1 MKVDAPVLI
10 ACNLSTGYA
19 GNILH
24 ERLDLQLFPGSLTCL
39 LGLNGAGKS
48 TLMRTLCGLQPPI
61 TGQIKLLNKPL
72 HEYSPHALAQTVG
85 VVLTEKRY
93 VADLTAFDIVA
104 LGRHPHTGFFGALKQ
119 NDREI
124 IEQSLEAVGMASAAK
139 RQLAAMSDGEKQKIM
154 IAKAIAQQCPII
166 LLDEP
171 TAFLDVISRI
181 ETMILLRKLAREQQ
195 KAVLLSTHDLEQAI
209 KTADYFWVLR
219 RNYPPACGVPEDLIL
234 NGTLS
239 SFFDKNGLTFDP
251 IAGQNALNSYAN
263 PVGTVGNSPVV
274 DWVNKALVRTGRN
287 PLPPG
292 PGYPC
297 VNCIGA
303 DEFVVIFPDGF
314 RRKLSSV
321 AELLSVLP
329 PTR

>member
-1 MKVDAPVLI
+1 MKPDTAVLT

-24 ERLDLQLFPGSLTCL
+24 DRLDLQLFPGALTCL

-48 TLMRTLCGLQPPI
+48 TLMRTLCGLQPAI
-61 TGQIKLLNKPL
+61 AGQINLLDKPL
-72 HEYSPHALAQTVG
+72 SEYSPHALAQTVG

-93 VADLTAFDIVA
+93 AADLTAFDLVA

-119 NDREI
+119 NDREV
-124 IEQSLEAVGMASAAK
+124 IEESLEAVGMASSA
-139 RQLAAMSDGEKQKIM
+139 RRRLSAMSDGERQKIM
-154 IAKAIAQQCPII
+154 IAKVIAQQCPII

-181 ETMILLRKLAREQQ
+181 ETVALLRKLAREQQ

-209 KTADYFWVLR
+209 KTGDFFWLLR

-234 NGTLS
+234 NGTMA

-251 IAGQNALNSYAN
+251 LAGQNNLNSSAN
-263 PVGTVGNSPVV
+263 PVGTEGDSLVV
-274 DWVNKALVRTGRN
+274 NWVNKALIRTGRN
-287 PLPPG
+287 PLPPT
-292 PGYPC
+292 PDYPC
-297 VNCIGA
+297 VNCIGR
-303 DEFVVIFPDGF
+303 DEFMIVFPDGL
-314 RRKLSSV
+314 RRKSSSV

-329 PTR
+329 PIV